1 MIITTIILS
10 LCLIIFF
17 LIPFLKIRINTLIDF
32 TQQRVRVKNEVQQ
45 LPIVT
50 EDAVINIFSN
60 TDKMFIN
67 FWWSKLPILEQLDLA
82 LALCEITFPVWE
94 RYANGKEVFY
104 QNAVTTKQNKINSK
118 ILHSAIEEITSL
130 SQTQFPTK
138 DNEKVKQYYG
148 SFVNIVLA
156 MQDAVWL
163 PPYPVKKIFLAV
175 YNILKS
181 IVEQANFASATTF
194 LCLAINHALDC
205 IDITKIYSRLETD
218 EFLEGYKN
226 KIIQY

>member
-1 MIITTIILS
+1 MIVTTIILI
-10 LCLIIFF
+10 LGLIIFF
-17 LIPFLKIRINTLIDF
+17 LIPFLKIRKNTLIDF
-32 TQQRVRVKNEVQQ
+32 RQQRMRVKKEVLQ

-50 EDAVINIFSN
+50 EDAVVDVFSN
-60 TDKMFIN
+60 TDKMFAN

-82 LALCEITFPVWE
+82 LALCQITLPVWE
-94 RYANGKEVFY
+94 KYANDKEVFY

-118 ILHSAIEEITSL
+118 ILHSAIEEITSW
-130 SQTQFPTK
+130 SQTQFPTN
-138 DNEKVKQYYG
+138 DNEKMKQYYG

-156 MQDAVWL
+156 IQDAVWL

-181 IVEQANFASATTF
+181 IVEQANYASATAF
-194 LCLAINHALDC
+194 LCIAINHALDC

-226 KIIQY
+226 K